1 MIKKTVSVIIA
12 FVLVLTMSTAAFATE
27 EQRFVFDEA
36 GILTYDEL
44 EELELKAAQTS
55 EKYGFGVYI
64 VTFENLGGHEAW
76 EYNEMVY
83 DELCEYYNAGEDVV
97 ILLLSMEERQYD
109 IMAHGYGNVA
119 FTDYGKDV
127 MAERFLDDFSVNS
140 WYWGFI
146 DYLDTCDEFLELA
159 ENGEPFDIGSGNSGS
174 SGGGKFF
181 GVIIAVIVSCVIALL
196 VCLVLKSQMKTAV
209 RATEAHE
216 YAKGLDLTGQYDRFS
231 HKDIRRIYNPP
242 QENNDGG
249 TTVNSSGSSHKSGG
263 F

>member
-12 FVLVLTMSTAAFATE
+12 LVLVLTMSTAAFATE

-127 MAERFLDDFSVNS
+127 MAERL
-140 WYWGFI
+140 
-146 DYLDTCDEFLELA
+146 
-159 ENGEPFDIGSGNSGS
+159 
-174 SGGGKFF
+174 
-181 GVIIAVIVSCVIALL
+181 
-196 VCLVLKSQMKTAV
+196 
-209 RATEAHE
+209 
-216 YAKGLDLTGQYDRFS
+216 
-231 HKDIRRIYNPP
+231 RRI
-242 QENNDGG
+242 
-249 TTVNSSGSSHKSGG
+249 S
-263 F
+263 